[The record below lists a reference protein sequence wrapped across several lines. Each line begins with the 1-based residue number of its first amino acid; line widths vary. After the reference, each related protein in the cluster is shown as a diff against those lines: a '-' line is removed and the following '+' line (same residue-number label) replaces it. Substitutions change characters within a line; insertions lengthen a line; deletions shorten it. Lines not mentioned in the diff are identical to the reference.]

1 MGRRFLLTTWGSFG
15 DLHPYLAVAIGLRQR
30 GHEVT
35 IATSEIY
42 RQKIESEGVGFHAVR
57 PDLAPLQNNQEALRR
72 AMDLRTGTE
81 YVVRQLVLPY
91 IEQSYE
97 DLFAAARGRDVLVAH
112 PLQYALPLVAEK
124 LRIPWLSVALQPLSF
139 LSVYDPPVLPRA
151 PKLHRIRR
159 YGRWPY
165 ALLFGF
171 MKRRSRSWAKPVDR
185 LRARLGLAPATGHP
199 LIEGAFSPYGT
210 LAWFSRLFAR
220 PQPDWPPHTR
230 ITGFPFYDRQQAGE
244 SLDPSLA
251 EFLRSGEPPVVFT
264 LGTSAVMD
272 AGDFFKHSLRAAIGM
287 GRRAVLLVGPQARNL
302 GRLPDTVFVADYAPY
317 SDLLPHA
324 AATVHQAGIGTTA
337 QALRAG
343 RPMLAV
349 PFSHDQPDNA
359 ERVSN
364 LGVAR
369 ILYRNCYTAE
379 RAQAELC
386 ELLSGPYANRAAELG
401 REIRTEDGVGTACA
415 MLEQLA
421 ADV

>member
-1 MGRRFLLTTWGSFG
+1 
-15 DLHPYLAVAIGLRQR
+15 
-30 GHEVT
+30 
-35 IATSEIY
+35 
-42 RQKIESEGVGFHAVR
+42 
-57 PDLAPLQNNQEALRR
+57 
-72 AMDLRTGTE
+72 
-81 YVVRQLVLPY
+81 
-91 IEQSYE
+91 
-97 DLFAAARGRDVLVAH
+97 
-112 PLQYALPLVAEK
+112 
-124 LRIPWLSVALQPLSF
+124 
-139 LSVYDPPVLPRA
+139 
-151 PKLHRIRR
+151 
-159 YGRWPY
+159 
-165 ALLFGF
+165 
-171 MKRRSRSWAKPVDR
+171 
-185 LRARLGLAPATGHP
+185 
-199 LIEGAFSPYGT
+199 
-210 LAWFSRLFAR
+210 
-220 PQPDWPPHTR
+220 
-230 ITGFPFYDRQQAGE
+230 
-244 SLDPSLA
+244 
-251 EFLRSGEPPVVFT
+251 
-264 LGTSAVMD
+264 MD

-369 ILYRNCYTAE
+369 ILYRNSYTAE
-379 RAQAELC
+379 RAQAALC
-386 ELLSGPYANRAAELG
+386 ELLSGPYANRAAEVG